1 MIGRLCLHGKLHHQT
16 DVPVILEQTGGRF
29 HRAGNQRLVVDAQ
42 IADRMVIENLRE
54 RFQIDINVLPNGF
67 NPRRVGLVVCDLDS
81 TFINVECI
89 DELASLSGQ
98 RATVAD
104 ITGAAMRGEIDFAAS
119 LRKRVALLAGLK
131 LEQLE
136 QVYRTR
142 LETSAGVEM
151 LLSELAARGIPLA
164 LVSGGFCFFA
174 ERLVRRFDLFDSLA
188 NQLQVE
194 DGHLTGRLE
203 GTLVDGQAKACF
215 LSQACKRLSI
225 TTDQVIAVG
234 DGAND
239 LPMLA
244 AAGLGVAYRAHPV
257 VQEAMDVVLNHSG
270 LDALNDFLGWING
283 SEYGW

>member
-119 LRKRVALLAGLK
+119 L
-131 LEQLE
+131 E

-174 ERLVRRFDLFDSLA
+174 ERLVRRFGLFDSLA

-203 GTLVDGQAKACF
+203 GPLVDGQAKACF